1 MDARWIMLKKHKY
14 GPVGKLARPL
24 MGKFEGQ
31 VMCAPHK
38 Y

>member
-1 MDARWIMLKKHKY
+1 MHGGSCSKNINI
-14 GPVGKLARPL
+14 GPVGKLAVPL